1 MLHFDHRIVLGS
13 ASPRRRDLLARIV
26 SDFTVQ
32 PADVEESWPAGLP
45 AAEVAPFL
53 AEIKADALFD
63 RLREETI
70 LITADTVVIHAGE
83 VLGKPADDAEAT
95 SMLERLSGEAHDV
108 VTGVSLGTR
117 RSRRS
122 FSVTTRVVFR
132 PLDAEMIEHSV
143 RTDRPFDKA
152 GGYGI
157 QEWIGMVGVER
168 IDGDYFNVVGLPLSA
183 VFDALRPWAV
193 RAT

>member
-13 ASPRRRDLLARIV
+13 ASPRRRDLLTHIV
-26 SDFTVQ
+26 DDFTVRS
-32 PADVEESWPAGLP
+32 ADIDESWPAGLP
-45 AAEVAPFL
+45 AEEVAPFL

-63 RLREETI
+63 QLREETV

-83 VLGKPADDAEAT
+83 VLGKPADAAEAT
-95 SMLERLSGEAHDV
+95 RMLHRLSGDAHDV

-122 FSVTTRVVFR
+122 FSVTTQVVFR
-132 PLDAEMIEHSV
+132 PLDAAMIEHSV
-143 RTDRPFDKA
+143 RTDHPLDKA

-157 QEWIGMVGVER
+157 QDWIGMVGVER

-193 RAT
+193 RPT